1 MTITR
6 NEFKE
11 LVELFNETQNDD
23 KAREVL
29 DWIIDKLGFG
39 VDNPFDDLR
48 EMGKGRMRVRN
59 KDKEI
64 LPGLY
69 AWHWEFTNDLDKLY
83 DYWFTPAAAE

>member
-11 LVELFNETQNDD
+11 LVELCKEVQNNE
-23 KAREVL
+23 AI

-48 EMGKGRMRVRN
+48 EMGKGRLRV
-59 KDKEI
+59 KDEEVM
-64 LPGLY
+64 PGVWN
-69 AWHWEFTNDLDKLY
+69 WHWEFTKDLDRLY
-83 DYWFTPAAAE
+83 DYWFGC

>member
-29 DWIIDKLGFG
+29 DWILDKLGFG
-39 VDNPFDDLR
+39 ADNPFDDLR
-48 EMGKGRMRVRN
+48 EMGKARLRV
-59 KDKEI
+59 KTKQYVS
-64 LPGLY
+64 GVWQWVY
-69 AWHWEFTNDLDKLY
+69 EFTDDLDKIY
-83 DYWFTPAAAE
+83 DYWFGC